1 MNWSIV
7 IAICE
12 VIGAVAIVATLAYL
26 SVQIRQNAKAL
37 ERQEEIARSQIL
49 QNRADSVTNLAVL
62 ISSAQE
68 NVELVTKLKSSKEIG
83 PKDLSPE
90 ENTRA
95 YLILTALRSNLENTY
110 LQYTRGYLPDDFY
123 KSAGVKNNR
132 DWGALLIKFGMPL
145 TEDFKMELERII
157 AAEDNLE
164 STT

>member
-1 MNWSIV
+1 MNWSTV

-49 QNRADSVTNLAVL
+49 QLRADSVTNLAMVGL
-62 ISSAQE
+62 SNPE
-68 NVELVTKLKSSKEIG
+68 NIEILTRLKQTEGVG
-83 PKDLSPE
+83 PEDLSPE

-110 LQYTRGYLPDDFY
+110 LQYKKGYLPDHFY

-157 AAEDNLE
+157 AATENTDD
-164 STT
+164 TT

>member
-1 MNWSIV
+1 MDWSIV

-49 QNRADSVTNLAVL
+49 QLRADSVTNLAMVG
-62 ISSAQE
+62 SSNPE
-68 NVELVTKLKSSKEIG
+68 NIEILTRLKQTEGIG
-83 PKDLSPE
+83 PEDLSPE

-110 LQYTRGYLPDDFY
+110 LQYKKGYLPEDFY

-145 TEDFKMELERII
+145 TEDFKMEIERII
-157 AAEDNLE
+157 AATENTDD
-164 STT
+164 TT

>member
-1 MNWSIV
+1 MDWSIV

-49 QNRADSVTNLAVL
+49 QLRADSVTNLAMVG
-62 ISSAQE
+62 SSNPE
-68 NVELVTKLKSSKEIG
+68 NIEILTRLKQTEGIG
-83 PKDLSPE
+83 PEDLSPE

-110 LQYTRGYLPDDFY
+110 LQYKKGYLPEDFY

-145 TEDFKMELERII
+145 TEDFKMEIERII
-157 AAEDNLE
+157 AATENTDE
-164 STT
+164 TT